1 MFFFIHALY
10 RMAFSDGKIHA
21 KKPKTIKKETSTHV
35 FGNFNA
41 QKAESLIA
49 PQHIKMF
56 ICTH

>member
-1 MFFFIHALY
+1 
-10 RMAFSDGKIHA
+10 MAFSDGKIHA

-49 PQHIKMF
+49 PQQIAQCEGMYE
-56 ICTH
+56 